1 MKSIQNQ
8 YVFPSLINKSFSR
21 STYASHVKPLKFFG
35 CKISTEPVRK
45 SLSNYFCDTSNL
57 INASTFLVQSDDNSY
72 DSSLCD
78 FKKGSLFP
86 FLICNYF
93 ELNTCLHLIVRWWCF
108 FFVPCRI
115 SFESLI
121 LMTIIIL
128 PNHNRFDILHSKSQK
143 FVMRVNGHKFFH
155 IHILHYVIR

>member
-1 MKSIQNQ
+1 MMKQIFKKSLQQ
-8 YVFPSLINKSFSR
+8 YVFPSLINKAFSR
-21 STYASHVKPLKFFG
+21 STYVSHVKPLEIFKSQ
-35 CKISTEPVRK
+35 ILTEPVRK
-45 SLSNYFCDTSNL
+45 SLSNYFYDTSNL

-115 SFESLI
+115 SFW
-121 LMTIIIL
+121 IIDI
-128 PNHNRFDILHSKSQK
+128 NDHNYFAKSQPFWFIAFQVAK
-143 FVMRVNGHKFFH
+143 ICYEGKWT
-155 IHILHYVIR
+155 

>member
-1 MKSIQNQ
+1 M
-8 YVFPSLINKSFSR
+8 INKSFSR
-21 STYASHVKPLKFFG
+21 SKYASHVKPLKFFG
-35 CKISTEPVRK
+35 CKILTEPVRK

-78 FKKGSLFP
+78 FKKVLCFPSLFVITLS
-86 FLICNYF
+86 LILVF
-93 ELNTCLHLIVRWWCF
+93 ILLFAGGVSFSCLVVYL
-108 FFVPCRI
+108 
-115 SFESLI
+115 FESLI

-128 PNHNRFDILHSKSQK
+128 PNHNRFDLLHSKSQK

>member
-1 MKSIQNQ
+1 MMLRWLEKYFRNQFKTTCTYSLLWSINHFQDQ
-8 YVFPSLINKSFSR
+8 HMLHTLSLW
-21 STYASHVKPLKFFG
+21 KFFG
-35 CKISTEPVRK
+35 CKILTEPVRK

-115 SFESLI
+115 SFW
-121 LMTIIIL
+121 IIDI
-128 PNHNRFDILHSKSQK
+128 NDHNYFAKSQPFWFIALQVAK
-143 FVMRVNGHKFFH
+143 ICYEGKWT
-155 IHILHYVIR
+155 

>member
-1 MKSIQNQ
+1 MIKQIFKKSLQQ
-8 YVFPSLINKSFSR
+8 YVFPSLINKAFSR
-21 STYASHVKPLKFFG
+21 STYVLHVKPLEIFKSQ
-35 CKISTEPVRK
+35 ILTEPVRK
-45 SLSNYFCDTSNL
+45 SLSNYFYDTSNL

-115 SFESLI
+115 SF
-121 LMTIIIL
+121 
-128 PNHNRFDILHSKSQK
+128 
-143 FVMRVNGHKFFH
+143 
-155 IHILHYVIR
+155 